1 MSQLTLSTP
10 DWAMIGACALVWTPA
25 HWRVEQEALRDR
37 PWYQDF
43 RVLAAG
49 LLLLMGVTVAT
60 FA

>member
-1 MSQLTLSTP
+1 M
-10 DWAMIGACALVWTPA
+10 VWTPL
-25 HWRVEQEALRDR
+25 HWRAEQEALRDR